1 MAIVDPERFDELA
14 VAAATEPLSRG
25 RVLKMLAAV
34 LLGGGGLLMSAD
46 AAEAACGR
54 VGQRCG
60 RRRGRC
66 CSNASC
72 TNRVCVCK
80 TGFTNCSGRC
90 RDLNNSRN
98 HCGICGRECASNE
111 VCQSGD
117 CCRPSFTPC
126 TDVCA
131 AGSNCDACCSGFCFA
146 DQQC

>member
-1 MAIVDPERFDELA
+1 MVDPDRFDELA
-14 VAAATEPLSRG
+14 LAAATEPVSRG

-46 AAEAACGR
+46 AAEAACKR

-66 CSNASC
+66 CSNARC
-72 TNRVCVCK
+72 TNGVCVCK
-80 TGFTNCSGRC
+80 SGFTNCSGRC

-98 HCGICGRECASNE
+98 HCGVCFRECASNE

-117 CCRPSFTPC
+117 CCRPSFTLC
-126 TDVCA
+126 TDVCQ
-131 AGSNCDACCSGFCFA
+131 AGSDCSACCSGFCFS
-146 DQQC
+146 DKTC